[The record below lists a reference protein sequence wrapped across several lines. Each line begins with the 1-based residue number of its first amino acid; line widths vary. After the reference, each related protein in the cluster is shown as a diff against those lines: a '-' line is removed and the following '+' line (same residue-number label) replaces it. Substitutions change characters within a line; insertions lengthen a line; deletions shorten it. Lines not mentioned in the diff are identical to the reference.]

1 MARLPGDQHF
11 SSCVGFRDILL
22 LRKLIFIFH
31 SFLLPWLKRVINIWK
46 DNSEENSRDWFQQRN
61 PFVWDLFS
69 CGYYFRL
76 QHHQFMLAGVI
87 MKMRILLDTILPE
100 TRQYQ
105 LRWVRS
111 FHRHFLGTP
120 SSHEPNRQESLPVER
135 LYPARQPDKQISW
148 HEASS
153 AIEENKAGKRG
164 MWRVVQLF
172 DSAPQHSHICR

>member
-1 MARLPGDQHF
+1 MMTRLPGDQHF

-31 SFLLPWLKRVINIWK
+31 SFLLPWLKRVINVWK

-87 MKMRILLDTILPE
+87 MKMTILLDTILPE
-100 TRQYQ
+100 TR
-105 LRWVRS
+105 
-111 FHRHFLGTP
+111 
-120 SSHEPNRQESLPVER
+120 
-135 LYPARQPDKQISW
+135 
-148 HEASS
+148 
-153 AIEENKAGKRG
+153 
-164 MWRVVQLF
+164 
-172 DSAPQHSHICR
+172 